1 MNARWIGSICL
12 NGVSRTPVSKV
23 LLAFPLLGFSTV
35 VLAADLALDFQD
47 SPNIGP
53 AGGIYTY
60 SLGLQNNGP
69 SAEGDATGIT
79 TTFNMPVTGGSNY
92 GEYVT
97 YRVIGG
103 TGTCTYNAGPRT
115 VTCNGISE
123 LAFNQAMRIEIDV
136 RLPSAGT
143 YTSLASAASTGVTSD
158 TNSGNNSA
166 PQTTTAQA
174 ASDLQLSSSSN
185 ATPGMRAGE
194 PFAYLLEVVNNGPD
208 AMPANSGTKVSFQVP
223 SGASVTARP
232 NGSGWVCTP
241 ASGYPLS
248 NNELITCDR
257 NQVLANGAT
266 APVINVP
273 AVSNTYGSVSASFR
287 VAGLQQNGDPVPD
300 GNEGNNVDGVPL
312 TFDPGTDVGVVKE
325 RTSPAGTGAVAQ
337 GGPVTYTLTPSHRGG
352 QQPGD
357 TITVTDTL
365 GAGLSFAM
373 PAFTAGSGWSCS
385 TAASVLTCTRAG
397 WSGGNFSNMPT
408 IQVHAV
414 ANDLGTLS
422 NTAEIT
428 TPGDSDLSNNTSAVN
443 ISSSNEADIVA
454 TKSGPSYPVALGETF
469 NYSLS
474 ARNNGPLAV
483 IAGQTIRVTD
493 TLPPGIEMAG
503 TPSGS
508 GWNCSASN
516 LAAVPPVIDCFRS
529 GPLAV
534 GTTAS
539 NITVP
544 VRATVAG
551 TLQNTAC
558 TALEGPAV
566 PVDNPANNCTQIST
580 RATTEKADLAILKTD
595 NSSGAPI
602 KTGEPLTYT
611 LAVSNNGPDASTN
624 VTVSD
629 NLTSLLPGAG
639 NGGLQSVTI
648 SPAPAATF
656 GCRIG
661 DSGAY
666 AATLGP
672 LDGGSQNLRCNLGTL
687 ASGASST
694 ITIVVKPLVATNA
707 SRTNTATVTSPDVGD
722 GDRSNNSSTA
732 TTTSVT
738 ALVDIQA
745 LKTRPSETIP
755 AGAPLRFT
763 ASVRNHGPS
772 TASNVQLVDTL
783 PGNAEFLGLI
793 SNDGG
798 SCAPLPAIG
807 SVGQTLTCNWVSV
820 PSNNTR
826 NVTYEV
832 RAMTEGDVI
841 NNSVVVS
848 TATEEN
854 DVLSNTA
861 STTTNVTAA
870 VLDIVVNKSD
880 NPNIVALGE
889 TSTYTVSID
898 NGGPSAGTGLTMLDT
913 FPVNA
918 PNGDA
923 PTAVFSYQGNLRVF
937 RGAAEV
943 TGDAAE
949 YSCVEPSIGATSG
962 VLNCSFSGYFD
973 SGAAHQRRV
982 TYEMR
987 AETVSG
993 VAGVA
998 VGSSHNHVAVAVN
1011 ETETLLD
1018 NNEALETTSA
1028 RRDNI
1033 AADLGA
1039 TKTASPAALLKG
1051 ENVVYTLTV
1060 TNNGGAG
1067 GAALDS
1073 LGAQL
1078 IDPLPAGL
1086 QYVSSTPADACSHS
1100 GGTVTCQVG
1109 TLATGAS
1116 KVFTITALLDKS
1128 YSGPYPLVN
1137 EAHIDA
1143 PGDTDPGNN
1152 NPKDESPVI
1161 EKSVGAPTLSQ
1172 GALLMLTMLMSLLAW
1187 RVRRRV

>member
-1 MNARWIGSICL
+1 MNTGWIYSMSG
-12 NGVSRTPVSKV
+12 GRVSKKWASQV
-23 LLAFPLLGFSTV
+23 LLALPLLGLTSVGF
-35 VLAADLALDFQD
+35 AADLALNFQD
-47 SPNIGP
+47 EPNIGA
-53 AGGIYTY
+53 AGGVFTY

-69 SAEGDATGIT
+69 AAEGSATGIT
-79 TTFNMPVTGGSNY
+79 TSFSMPVTGGTTY
-92 GEYVT
+92 GEYVN
-97 YRVIGG
+97 YRIVDGS
-103 TGTCTYNAGPRT
+103 GTCTYNAVSQT
-115 VTCNGISE
+115 VTCQDLSD

-143 YTSLASAASTGVTSD
+143 YHSNASAASTGATPD
-158 TNSGNNSA
+158 TNLSNNSA
-166 PQTTTAQA
+166 PQVTTAQA
-174 ASDLQLSSSSN
+174 ASDLQLNASSN
-185 ATPGMRAGE
+185 ASPGIKAGE
-194 PFAYLLEVVNNGPD
+194 PYAYQLEVVNKGPD
-208 AMPANSGTKVSFQVP
+208 NMPANSRTRVTFQVP
-223 SGASVTARP
+223 SGASVTDRP
-232 NGSGWVCTP
+232 SGAGWTCTP

-248 NNELITCDR
+248 NNQLITCDR
-257 NQVLANGAT
+257 NQALANGAT

-300 GNEGNNVDGVPL
+300 GDEGNNVDDVSL
-312 TFDPGTDVGVVKE
+312 TFDPGTDLAIVKT
-325 RTSPAGTGAVAQ
+325 RTSPSGTGAVAQ
-337 GGPVTYTLTPSHRGG
+337 GSQVTYTLTPSYRGG
-352 QQPGD
+352 QQPDD

-365 GAGLSFAM
+365 GAGLSFAT

-385 TAASVLTCTRAG
+385 TTASVLTCTRAG

-414 ANDLGTLS
+414 ANGLGTLS

-428 TPGDSDLSNNTSAVN
+428 TPGDSDPSNNTSAVN

-454 TKSGPSYPVALGETF
+454 TKGGPSYPVALGETF

-483 IAGQTIRVTD
+483 SAGQTIRVTD

-516 LAAVPPVIDCFRS
+516 LAAVPPVIDCSRS

-534 GTTAS
+534 GTTAP

-551 TLQNTAC
+551 TLQNEAC
-558 TALEGPAV
+558 VALEGPAV
-566 PVDNPANNCTQIST
+566 PVDNTANNCTQIST

-595 NSSGAPI
+595 NSNGDPI

-611 LAVSNNGPDASTN
+611 LVVSNNGPDASTN
-624 VTVSD
+624 VMVSD

-648 SPAPAATF
+648 SPAPAVNF

-694 ITIVVKPLVATNA
+694 ITIVVKPLVATDA

-745 LKTRPSETIP
+745 LKTRPSEDIP

-783 PGNAEFLGLI
+783 PGNAPFLGLI
-793 SNDGG
+793 SSDGG
-798 SCAPLPAIG
+798 NCAPLPAIG
-807 SVGQTLTCNWVSV
+807 SVGQTLTCTWASV
-820 PSNNTR
+820 PNNTTR
-826 NVTYEV
+826 NVVYEV
-832 RAMTEGDVI
+832 RALTEGDVI
-841 NNSVVVS
+841 DNSVVVS
-848 TATEEN
+848 TTTEEN

-861 STTTNVTAA
+861 GTTTNVTAA
-870 VLDIVVNKSD
+870 ALDIVVNKSD

-898 NGGPSAGTGLTMLDT
+898 NGGPSAATGLRMIDT

-923 PTAVFSYQGNLRVF
+923 PTAVFSYQGGLRVYK
-937 RGAAEV
+937 GSNEI
-943 TGDAAE
+943 TGDTAE
-949 YSCVEPSIGATSG
+949 YSCTEPNIGATSG
-962 VLNCSFSGYFD
+962 VLSCEFYGYLD
-973 SGAAHQRRV
+973 SGPAHQRRV

-987 AETVSG
+987 AESVSG

-998 VGSSHNHVAVAVN
+998 VGSSHNHVEVTVN
-1011 ETETLLD
+1011 ETETQLD
-1018 NNEALETTSA
+1018 NNQALETTSA
-1028 RRDNI
+1028 RRDDI
-1033 AADLGA
+1033 ATDLGA
-1039 TKTASPAALLKG
+1039 TKTASPSALLKG
-1051 ENVVYTLTV
+1051 QNVVYTLTV
-1060 TNNGGAG
+1060 TNNGGTG
-1067 GAALDS
+1067 GAAVDS

-1078 IDPLPAGL
+1078 IDNLPAGL

-1100 GGTVTCQVG
+1100 SGTVTCQVG
-1109 TLATGAS
+1109 TLATGES
-1116 KVFTITALLDKS
+1116 KVFTITALLDEN
-1128 YSGPYPLVN
+1128 YSGPQPLVN
-1137 EAHIDA
+1137 EAHLDA
-1143 PGDTDPGNN
+1143 PGDIDPSNN

-1161 EKSVGAPTLSQ
+1161 EKSVGAPTLSH
-1172 GALLMLTMLMSLLAW
+1172 GALLMLTMLISLLAW
-1187 RVRRRV
+1187 RARRRA